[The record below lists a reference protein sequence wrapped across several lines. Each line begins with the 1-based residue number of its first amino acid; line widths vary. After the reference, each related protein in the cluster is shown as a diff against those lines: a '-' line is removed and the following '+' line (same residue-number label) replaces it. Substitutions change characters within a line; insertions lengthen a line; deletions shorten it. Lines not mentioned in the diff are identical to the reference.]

1 MGTPR
6 ARGTGSIFK
15 PKGSSYYW
23 IAYVSGGKRR
33 YESTKSTRKKDATDL
48 LISRLGDVA
57 HGIVVTPKLGKL
69 ALSAGLTAVVNDLKM
84 NGRKAVSHSE
94 RRIRKHLLYQPATPE
109 APETGYFNP
118 DRRMNT
124 ITTSDL
130 TAYTAHRL
138 SQGASAASVNH
149 ELATVKRA
157 FRLALRAGEL
167 VSMPYIPM
175 LKLHNVRTGF
185 FERSEFDLVRGALPT
200 SLRGV
205 VTFAYL
211 TGWRVMSE
219 VLPLKWAQVDRRTLT
234 VRLEP
239 GSTKNAEGR
248 TLPYDLLPELA
259 AVMEDQ
265 WREHERLQAS
275 GTICPFVFH
284 RDGKPIRDFR
294 SAWQAACT
302 TAGCP
307 SKLLHDFRRTSVRN
321 LVRAGVPEKTAM
333 GITGHKT
340 RSVFDRYDIVNAA
353 DLRAAM
359 GKLAENAE
367 TGHSA
372 TTQVKRF
379 EQRVADA
386 KR

>member
-185 FERSEFDLVRGALPT
+185 FERSEFDLGTGRSAYAYRSTRTGQHEKRRRAHVALRPPART
-200 SLRGV
+200 GRRDGGPVARARTASGQRNHLSLRLSSGRE
-205 VTFAYL
+205 ADQ
-211 TGWRVMSE
+211 G
-219 VLPLKWAQVDRRTLT
+219 LPQCVA
-234 VRLEP
+234 
-239 GSTKNAEGR
+239 GR
-248 TLPYDLLPELA
+248 
-259 AVMEDQ
+259 
-265 WREHERLQAS
+265 
-275 GTICPFVFH
+275 
-284 RDGKPIRDFR
+284 
-294 SAWQAACT
+294 
-302 TAGCP
+302 
-307 SKLLHDFRRTSVRN
+307 LHDGRLPVEAAPRFSTHVSSEPCSSGRAREDCDGDHRAQDALGLRPVRHRQRRGPPRGDGEA
-321 LVRAGVPEKTAM
+321 RRKRRD
-333 GITGHKT
+333 
-340 RSVFDRYDIVNAA
+340 RSQRDHSGQA
-353 DLRAAM
+353 LRAA
-359 GKLAENAE
+359 G
-367 TGHSA
+367 
-372 TTQVKRF
+372 R
-379 EQRVADA
+379 
-386 KR
+386 